1 MCLVIEG
8 EPAVNGEK
16 ISLNR
21 AALAQA
27 AAFTLLFV
35 FAAHAFCFFN
45 LTLSSQSVMINAG
58 QGISGQIAGGR
69 YLQAIYWRLRGELS
83 APLLVGLLSALYL
96 ALGTVLAAWLLR
108 LEKPAALFALCGAM
122 TVNAAV
128 LSVFAGS
135 LHTADAGLL
144 SMLLG
149 MAAAACC
156 LRVRLGI
163 FPGAVFFA
171 AAAGLGETGPACG
184 VALAAVA
191 LARDLIT
198 GESGRRTGLRA
209 AQLLGALAAG
219 AALYDAGYRVMLA
232 RYGMGQEAALKSMA
246 GGGLAGAWLYPIRY
260 LFEPLTAYPHLNVL
274 LRVLL
279 MALGLLALLKIM
291 RRMTPARGMILL
303 VIVLVMPFLTNLPVY
318 ARSGIGQT
326 SLAFCFLDVFLI
338 ALLDVCPQEGPGPRI
353 AHRMAAGAFG
363 VLFLGGVI
371 FSNQVYLKKNLE
383 FQSTLSVM
391 TRVLDR
397 AEQAEGYRPGETPVA
412 IVGTLEDSSL
422 SVPHKGFEH
431 LAALDAAQD
440 NYAVTSEEDVTWY
453 MWDVLGYPCNLVS
466 SFELSELEE
475 REEVKSMPA
484 YPAEG
489 CCQWVED
496 TLVIKLSQGGDGR

>member
-156 LRVRLGI
+156 LRVRLCLLYTS
-163 FPGAVFFA
+163 PS
-171 AAAGLGETGPACG
+171 P
-184 VALAAVA
+184 
-191 LARDLIT
+191 RD
-198 GESGRRTGLRA
+198 A
-209 AQLLGALAAG
+209 
-219 AALYDAGYRVMLA
+219 
-232 RYGMGQEAALKSMA
+232 
-246 GGGLAGAWLYPIRY
+246 
-260 LFEPLTAYPHLNVL
+260 
-274 LRVLL
+274 
-279 MALGLLALLKIM
+279 
-291 RRMTPARGMILL
+291 
-303 VIVLVMPFLTNLPVY
+303 
-318 ARSGIGQT
+318 
-326 SLAFCFLDVFLI
+326 
-338 ALLDVCPQEGPGPRI
+338 
-353 AHRMAAGAFG
+353 
-363 VLFLGGVI
+363 
-371 FSNQVYLKKNLE
+371 
-383 FQSTLSVM
+383 
-391 TRVLDR
+391 
-397 AEQAEGYRPGETPVA
+397 
-412 IVGTLEDSSL
+412 
-422 SVPHKGFEH
+422 
-431 LAALDAAQD
+431 
-440 NYAVTSEEDVTWY
+440 
-453 MWDVLGYPCNLVS
+453 
-466 SFELSELEE
+466 
-475 REEVKSMPA
+475 
-484 YPAEG
+484 
-489 CCQWVED
+489 
-496 TLVIKLSQGGDGR
+496 